1 MRSLRSELRR
11 RPVSLRVA
19 DPRRVHEVYALL
31 RSLGIASLV
40 RLAGEGV
47 EVPGS
52 VLAAR
57 RRDAVL
63 AAWIALCL
71 EGGARPL
78 LGVDLGLRNVGV
90 AVLVGDVVAYTGVVR
105 GLREVVELAAD
116 LLELGAGLRV
126 RVGYTRSWRGMADAL
141 ASKLGAMGAEVEL
154 VPEEEARREVVVGD
168 FVGFTRKLSPHELD
182 ALRIALHPKRYINE
196 RGPR

>member
-40 RLAGEGV
+40 KLAEEGV

-63 AAWIALCL
+63 AAWIAL
-71 EGGARPL
+71 
-78 LGVDLGLRNVGV
+78 
-90 AVLVGDVVAYTGVVR
+90 
-105 GLREVVELAAD
+105 
-116 LLELGAGLRV
+116 
-126 RVGYTRSWRGMADAL
+126 
-141 ASKLGAMGAEVEL
+141 
-154 VPEEEARREVVVGD
+154 
-168 FVGFTRKLSPHELD
+168 
-182 ALRIALHPKRYINE
+182 
-196 RGPR
+196 